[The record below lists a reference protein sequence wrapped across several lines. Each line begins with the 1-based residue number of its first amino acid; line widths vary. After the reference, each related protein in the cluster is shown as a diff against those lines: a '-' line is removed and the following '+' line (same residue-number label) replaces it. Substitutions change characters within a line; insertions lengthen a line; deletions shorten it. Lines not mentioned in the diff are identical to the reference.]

1 MVAVATERPSSLPRV
16 TPRQLRLR
24 RLPLYVGLVIIS
36 VLWLAPIG
44 SQVNTAF
51 KSQAETY
58 ATPAWQLPH
67 RPTFDNFDR
76 AWAKIEPQFINTFI
90 ITIPSTLL
98 SVGIGA
104 LAAYSISRLKFVGS
118 NLLYLAIVGSF
129 VIPFGS
135 IVPTLVNMLD
145 QFGLYDTFAGIILT
159 HTAHG
164 QMIMVFMLARF
175 FKGIPDEVVDAARV
189 DGCSALGV
197 LWNIV
202 LPLSTPAL
210 AAGVILQ
217 FAWIWNDFFKAL
229 IIVPTTAFAPVTVA
243 LQGFTGQYATEVGY
257 RSAASLIAALPS
269 LIVFVIFQRF
279 FVRGITSGALKG

>member
-1 MVAVATERPSSLPRV
+1 
-16 TPRQLRLR
+16 
-24 RLPLYVGLVIIS
+24 

-44 SQVNTAF
+44 SQINTAF
-51 KSQAETY
+51 KSQTETY
-58 ATPAWQLPH
+58 ATQAWQLPA
-67 RPTFDNFDR
+67 RPTLENFDR
-76 AWAKIEPQFINTFI
+76 AWAKIQPQFLNTFI

-104 LAAYSISRLKFVGS
+104 LAAYSISRLHFVGS
-118 NLLYLAIVGSF
+118 ELLYLGIVGSF

-135 IVPTLVNMLD
+135 TVPTLVNMLD
-145 QFGLYDTFAGIILT
+145 QLGLYDTFGGIILT

-164 QMIMVFMLARF
+164 QMIMVFLLARF
-175 FKGIPDEVVDAARV
+175 FKSIPDEVVDAARV
-189 DGCSALGV
+189 DGCSVLGV
-197 LWNIV
+197 LWNII

-229 IIVPTTAFAPVTVA
+229 IIVPTTASAPVTVA

-269 LIVFVIFQRF
+269 LVVFVMFQRF